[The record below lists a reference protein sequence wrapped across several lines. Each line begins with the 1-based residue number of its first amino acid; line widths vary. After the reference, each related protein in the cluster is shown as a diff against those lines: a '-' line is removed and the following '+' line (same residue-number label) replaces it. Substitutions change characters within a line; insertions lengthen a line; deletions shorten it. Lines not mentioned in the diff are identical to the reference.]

1 MSGDDLST
9 VGREGGAGGGGG
21 SAIGTNGKTGFGNLF
36 NYSNEPS
43 LSGIGAT
50 TSFGS
55 PSFYSGR
62 PSTDN
67 INDNPSMRNDN
78 NSETSESSGNT
89 SSTSAK
95 DISFLGGL
103 ALFICSTTGPGVVS
117 LPLVAQSAGWIPT
130 LVCFILVGFLSF
142 LSSMFICEA
151 MTNVPGND
159 RFQSNI
165 EFSNLVL
172 CFFGKR
178 YQVLVQVICFLA
190 VQTNNIASIAV
201 CGQLFD
207 NLLIRLFNRTCGIEI
222 YPNPSFIC
230 VAEQLPTASP
240 FSGVMIIS
248 AGVIVSLA
256 LIVPLGLMNLSEN
269 IWIQMVSAVCILL
282 VILQWIVTFFTH
294 GLDTSRVPVLGKD
307 VSQTFGQI
315 LFNFAYVVNVP
326 SWANAKKPGVSPQKT
341 VGSAISLMTVL
352 FSMVCILGGMAYE
365 IPANSTMIQAIFSS
379 PDVSVLSQVAGYTFP
394 LAALITSI
402 PVSII
407 VIRYNLVQSGT
418 CSKNW
423 ANVLAGVVPWFIA
436 VPCMTQAWL
445 TTAVGWCSLFLV
457 SSANYVIPF
466 VLFIASKRQK
476 ARMDRR
482 KAGDTTINEKQDPV
496 SSENESRVPGVE
508 STSSPIEILRAAN
521 PVINLEHGEAERETE
536 HPQDTGDL
544 APPFLG
550 GNNYTIPGFA
560 HHHHRCDSQSSSEWG
575 LQANPRQDTDYS
587 LPEQS
592 KSENKC
598 DDDNAPWRFH
608 AVYRRFPSAI
618 IAWTALSL
626 LSLGISATIVI
637 NIIQAGTQS

>member
-1 MSGDDLST
+1 MSGEVLST
-9 VGREGGAGGGGG
+9 VGTGRGGGQGVSARTDGG
-21 SAIGTNGKTGFGNLF
+21 TCVGGFS
-36 NYSNEPS
+36 YRSS
-43 LSGIGAT
+43 ISGIRAT
-50 TSFGS
+50 TFGS
-55 PSFYSGR
+55 PSYSAGH

-67 INDNPSMRNDN
+67 IDSPSFSTRDDSSPE
-78 NSETSESSGNT
+78 SETVDNNT
-89 SSTSAK
+89 SSTNVK

-130 LVCFILVGFLSF
+130 LACFILVGHLSF
-142 LSSMFICEA
+142 LSSMFICDA

-159 RFQSNI
+159 QLQSNI

-201 CGQLFD
+201 CAQLFD
-207 NLLIRLFNRTCGIEI
+207 NLLIRLFHRTCGIEI
-222 YPNPSFIC
+222 YPSPSFVC

-248 AGVIVSLA
+248 AGVIVALA

-294 GLDTSRVPVLGKD
+294 GLDTSRVPALGTD

-326 SWANAKKPGVSPQKT
+326 SWANAKKPGVSPHKT
-341 VGSAISLMTVL
+341 VGTAISLMTVL
-352 FSMVCILGGMAYE
+352 FSMVCILGGMAYQ

-379 PDVSVLSQVAGYTFP
+379 PDVTVISQVAGYTFP

-402 PVSII
+402 PISII

-418 CSKNW
+418 CSKKW

-436 VPCMTQAWL
+436 VPCMTRQWL
-445 TTAVGWCSLFLV
+445 TTVVGWCALFLV

-466 VLFIASKRQK
+466 VLFIASKRQM
-476 ARMDRR
+476 ARMDA
-482 KAGDTTINEKQDPV
+482 KKSAGDQKTINEKEEPV
-496 SSENESRVPGVE
+496 SLENDSQVPGVE
-508 STSSPIEILRAAN
+508 SASSPTGT
-521 PVINLEHGEAERETE
+521 VHDDHSTDLERGETTTIVETE
-536 HPQDTGDL
+536 HQQDISDL

-550 GNNYTIPGFA
+550 GNNYTIPGFSQ
-560 HHHHRCDSQSSSEWG
+560 HHHRRASQASSEWG
-575 LQANPRQDTDYS
+575 LQTSQSRQDMDHT
-587 LPEQS
+587 LPDHC
-592 KSENKC
+592 KSEVTH
-598 DDDNAPWRFH
+598 DDSTP
-608 AVYRRFPSAI
+608 RRFRSVPRMLPSVTV
-618 IAWTALSL
+618 AWIALSI
-626 LSLGISATIVI
+626 LSFGISATIVV
-637 NIIQAGTQS
+637 NIIQAGKQS

>member
-1 MSGDDLST
+1 M
-9 VGREGGAGGGGG
+9 
-21 SAIGTNGKTGFGNLF
+21 
-36 NYSNEPS
+36 
-43 LSGIGAT
+43 
-50 TSFGS
+50 
-55 PSFYSGR
+55 
-62 PSTDN
+62 
-67 INDNPSMRNDN
+67 
-78 NSETSESSGNT
+78 
-89 SSTSAK
+89 
-95 DISFLGGL
+95 
-103 ALFICSTTGPGVVS
+103 
-117 LPLVAQSAGWIPT
+117 
-130 LVCFILVGFLSF
+130 
-142 LSSMFICEA
+142 
-151 MTNVPGND
+151 
-159 RFQSNI
+159 
-165 EFSNLVL
+165 L

-201 CGQLFD
+201 CAQLFD
-207 NLLIRLFNRTCGIEI
+207 NLLIRLFHRTCGIEI
-222 YPNPSFIC
+222 YPHPSFIC

-269 IWIQMVSAVCILL
+269 IWIQIVSAVCILL
-282 VILQWIVTFFTH
+282 VILQWVVTFFTH
-294 GLDTSRVPVLGKD
+294 GLVTSRVPVLGTD

-326 SWANAKKPGVSPQKT
+326 SWANAKKPGVSPHKA

-352 FSMVCILGGMAYE
+352 FSMVCILGGMAFE

-379 PDVSVLSQVAGYTFP
+379 PDVTVLSQVAGYTFP

-445 TTAVGWCSLFLV
+445 TTVVGWCSLFLV

-476 ARMDRR
+476 ARMDSK
-482 KAGDTTINEKQDPV
+482 KAGDTTINEKLD
-496 SSENESRVPGVE
+496 SMLSKSGSRVPGVE
-508 STSSPIEILRAAN
+508 FTSTPIETVRAAD
-521 PVINLEHGEAERETE
+521 PAVDLEHGEAEIETK

-550 GNNYTIPGFA
+550 GNNYIIPGFA
-560 HHHHRCDSQSSSEWG
+560 PHHHRHHHRCDSQSSSEWG
-575 LQANPRQDTDYS
+575 LQANLRQDTDYS
-587 LPEQS
+587 LPEQL
-592 KSENKC
+592 KPENMC

-608 AVYRRFPSAI
+608 AVSRRLPSATVAW
-618 IAWTALSL
+618 IALGL
-626 LSLGISATIVI
+626 LSLGISATIV
-637 NIIQAGTQS
+637 